1 MCEDKRDYQ
10 KLPNPRLVILWSREL
25 DVVVVFDHV
34 TNVVITCFPYRQHQR
49 SCCNRDISIPF
60 TPSFLYS
67 TYPTTITPSP
77 VQIQSSNIQK
87 PHPYLLQSTYNHE
100 KFSITIIYKLTNM
113 LRQSIR
119 PAARIL
125 ARQQLRSAVRFN
137 ATAAERAP
145 VDPKIS
151 QIVDQISTLTLL
163 ETSALVT
170 ELKERLNISDI
181 ALPAAG
187 AAPVAAVPVEEEVKE
202 VVEEK
207 TIFSI
212 KLDSFD
218 AKSKPK
224 IIKEVKSLL
233 GLSLVES
240 KKFVEA
246 APKVLKENVAKE
258 DADKIKATL
267 EGLGAKVSLE

>member
-1 MCEDKRDYQ
+1 
-10 KLPNPRLVILWSREL
+10 
-25 DVVVVFDHV
+25 
-34 TNVVITCFPYRQHQR
+34 
-49 SCCNRDISIPF
+49 
-60 TPSFLYS
+60 
-67 TYPTTITPSP
+67 
-77 VQIQSSNIQK
+77 
-87 PHPYLLQSTYNHE
+87 
-100 KFSITIIYKLTNM
+100 M
-113 LRQSIR
+113 LRQSVR
-119 PAARIL
+119 PVARIL
-125 ARQQLRSAVRFN
+125 ARQNIRACVRFN
-137 ATAAERAP
+137 SSVTESAP

-163 ETSALVT
+163 ETSALIT
-170 ELKERLNISDI
+170 ELKTRLNISDI

-187 AAPVAAVPVEEEVKE
+187 AGAAAPAAPVEEEVKE
-202 VVEEK
+202 VVEEQ

-212 KLDSFD
+212 KLESFD

-267 EGLGAKVSLE
+267 EGLGAKVALE

>member
-1 MCEDKRDYQ
+1 
-10 KLPNPRLVILWSREL
+10 
-25 DVVVVFDHV
+25 
-34 TNVVITCFPYRQHQR
+34 
-49 SCCNRDISIPF
+49 
-60 TPSFLYS
+60 
-67 TYPTTITPSP
+67 
-77 VQIQSSNIQK
+77 
-87 PHPYLLQSTYNHE
+87 
-100 KFSITIIYKLTNM
+100 M

-119 PAARIL
+119 PAARLL
-125 ARQQLRSAVRFN
+125 ARQNVRLSVRFN
-137 ATAAERAP
+137 ATAAEKAP

-163 ETSALVT
+163 ETSTLVT
-170 ELKERLNISDI
+170 ELKDRLNISDI

-187 AAPVAAVPVEEEVKE
+187 AAPAAAAPVEEEIPE

-246 APKVLKENVAKE
+246 APKILKENVAKE